1 MSQSRSA
8 VRLRSRPAQWTDRV
22 LAEFYHQGDAEKKAG
37 LAVSMFF
44 DREKP
49 SVGKMQTGFIN
60 FIVKPIFTAWG
71 EFVPQLK
78 EMCMPHLE
86 ANLQLWKG
94 ETPHIPL
101 EQGYVHATKVDWDW
115 EAGRWKLVAS

>member
-1 MSQSRSA
+1 M
-8 VRLRSRPAQWTDRV
+8 

-60 FIVKPIFTAWG
+60 FIVKPIFTAWCDY
-71 EFVPQLK
+71 VPVLRDV
-78 EMCMPHLE
+78 CMPHLE
-86 ANLQLWKG
+86 ANHALWTAA
-94 ETPHIPL
+94 EPYLPA
-101 EQGYVHATKVDWDW
+101 EQIYVDASKSDWDW
-115 EAGRWKLVAS
+115 DRGRWADASPQMPP